1 MRRLSWPPVCE
12 RVCGPDGGT
21 SGSTGKAI
29 AALKPAHTTDVRPDG
44 PHHFAPHGGAAVA
57 AASSGNLAH
66 TRVLPPRL
74 AIGALSLAEL
84 PACAHALLRL
94 VFLPRSP
101 HAFLHYFEM
110 GGEVS
115 LIAEEAPLDA
125 LCDDGGGGD
134 DACAGGEALRAALA
148 PSLSR
153 GWRAISVAAAQ
164 GAEAVGILSALTSR
178 IRAPIMNVSSLDT
191 NFILVRDADV
201 AAVRAQLLPD
211 YEIAQ

>member
-1 MRRLSWPPVCE
+1 
-12 RVCGPDGGT
+12 
-21 SGSTGKAI
+21 
-29 AALKPAHTTDVRPDG
+29 
-44 PHHFAPHGGAAVA
+44 
-57 AASSGNLAH
+57 
-66 TRVLPPRL
+66 
-74 AIGALSLAEL
+74 
-84 PACAHALLRL
+84 
-94 VFLPRSP
+94 
-101 HAFLHYFEM
+101 M

-115 LIAEEAPLDA
+115 LIVEEAPLDA
-125 LCDDGGGGD
+125 LCADGGGGD